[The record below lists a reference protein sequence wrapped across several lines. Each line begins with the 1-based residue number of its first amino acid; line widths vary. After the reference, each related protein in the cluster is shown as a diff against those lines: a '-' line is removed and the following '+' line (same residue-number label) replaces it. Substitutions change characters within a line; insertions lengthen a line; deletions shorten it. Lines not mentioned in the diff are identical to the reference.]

1 MSSNIIFIGGGAG
14 AADLMTVR
22 GMNALKKAQVVLYDA
37 LIDREILTYAPS
49 SAILVNVGKRAA
61 HCEAKKQA
69 QINQLL
75 IQYGLQY
82 DCVVRLKG
90 GDPSVF
96 GRLDEEIDAIQS
108 VGLSFEIIP
117 GVSSA
122 FAAAASAQTALT
134 KRGVAR
140 SVRLLTATTGGQQP
154 ENHWYQDISTNETLV
169 FYMSR
174 AQRTLIASTL
184 LKKDFPADTPVIIVY
199 GASWHNEVIHRMT
212 LSQMM
217 EPNDCA
223 TDAPCICLIGEALRT
238 AVQANQTSPSFDP
251 LFKAAS

>member
-1 MSSNIIFIGGGAG
+1 MSSNIIFIGAGAG
-14 AADLMTVR
+14 AADLITVR

-108 VGLSFEIIP
+108 VELSFEIIP

-134 KRGVAR
+134 KRGIAR
-140 SVRLLTATTGGQQP
+140 SVRLLTATIGEQQP
-154 ENHWYQDISTNETLV
+154 ESHWHHDLTPDETLV

-174 AQRTLIASTL
+174 AQRQLIASTL
-184 LKKDFPADTPVIIVY
+184 LEKSFPQHTPVIIVY
-199 GASWHNEVIHRMT
+199 GASWPNETIHRTT
-212 LSQMM
+212 LQYMGEFSGL
-217 EPNDCA
+217 EN
-223 TDAPCICLIGEALRT
+223 DAPCICLIGEALRT
-238 AVQANQTSPSFDP
+238 SARDQNINKSIQN
-251 LFKAAS
+251 LLKAAS

>member
-1 MSSNIIFIGGGAG
+1 MTSKILFVGAGAG
-14 AADLMTVR
+14 AADLITMR

-37 LIDREILTYAPS
+37 LIDRELLTYTHPN
-49 SAILVNVGKRAA
+49 AILINVGKRAA
-61 HCEAKKQA
+61 HCEAKKQT

-108 VGLSFEIIP
+108 AGLSFEIIP

-122 FAAAASAQTALT
+122 FAAAASAKTALT
-134 KRGVAR
+134 KRGIAR
-140 SVRLLTATTGGQQP
+140 SVRLLTATIGEQQP
-154 ENHWYQDISTNETLV
+154 ESHWHHDLTPDETLV

-174 AQRTLIASTL
+174 AQRQLIASTL
-184 LKKDFPADTPVIIVY
+184 LEKSFAPHTPVIIVY
-199 GASWHNEVIHRMT
+199 GASWHNETIHRTT
-212 LSQMM
+212 LQYMGESGGL
-217 EPNDCA
+217 EN
-223 TDAPCICLIGEALRT
+223 DAPCICLIGEALRT
-238 AVQANQTSPSFDP
+238 SAQDQSINESIQN
-251 LFKAAS
+251 LLKAAS